1 MMTNQAIKTIDWTLA
16 PYPPHSTPVQTEAKA
31 LTTAVASG
39 NTDAFAVFYRAWFDV
54 MYQQAQHVSKRD
66 ESFCLDIVQDAMLRV
81 IKSIKPMDS
90 SQDLRRWLNVVV
102 KTCAYD
108 RFREEARRSA
118 RERKFETDPESV
130 EHYDNS
136 EDQQNTLERLHWL
149 ENELRSMD
157 RSDAELLLMRHRF
170 GWTLKLIGETLGL
183 KPGAVDG
190 KLQRL
195 VGKLRQSAKERSNDR
210 SK

>member
-1 MMTNQAIKTIDWTLA
+1 MTTNQAIKTIDWLLA
-16 PYPPHSTPVQTEAKA
+16 PYPPHSSATVLPHVKA
-31 LTTAVASG
+31 LTAAVASG
-39 NTDAFAVFYRAWFDV
+39 DTDAFAVFYRDWFNV
-54 MYQQAQHVSKRD
+54 MYQQAQQVSQRD
-66 ESFCLDIVQDAMLRV
+66 ESFCLDITQDAMLRV

-90 SQDLRRWLNVVV
+90 SDDLRRWLNVVV

-108 RFREEARRSA
+108 RFREQARRTA
-118 RERKFETDPESV
+118 RERKFETDPKSV

-157 RSDAELLLMRHRF
+157 HTDAELLLMRHRF
-170 GWTLKLIGETLGL
+170 GWTLKRIGETLGL

-190 KLQRL
+190 KIQRL
-195 VGKLRQSAKERSNDR
+195 VRKLRHRAKEHSND
-210 SK
+210 